1 MKRYLGKGLLLQ
13 PRMGFSDIAEMSEG
27 LRETQASGV
36 PVVGTIT
43 LDSFT
48 RTNQYEQAESA
59 LVDGSPLNGYPLV
72 AHGAERTRQL
82 VEDSTGNRIP
92 IQVRHGSA
100 RPYDIF
106 QVMLDAG
113 IDMTEGGPVSYC
125 LPYGRVPL
133 AESVEQW
140 TRSVRLLA
148 SHQSGNRVVH
158 LESFGGC
165 MLGQL
170 CPPDL
175 LVALTILEALFFR
188 EHGLHDVSLSY
199 AQQTHA
205 GQDLEAL
212 AALRAL
218 AGKYLHDMDWH
229 VVVYTYMGLYPETR
243 AGAERLLVQS
253 ALLVRWAG
261 CERLV
266 VKTAQESRRIPTVAE
281 NIESLRLAD
290 QAFRNSR
297 TQAPPA
303 EDGGILERAELFVST
318 VLGMGSGVGPAL
330 LAAFRRGVLDVPYCL
345 HPDNAKRARSG
356 IDEDGRLIWTD
367 PGDMPICRFLGPL
380 PSGRVRAADVLA
392 MLSYVRRTF
401 DRDGPA

>member
-13 PRMGFSDIAEMSEG
+13 PRMGFSDINDMSEG

-48 RTNQYEQAESA
+48 RTNQYGQAESA

-92 IQVRHGSA
+92 IQIRHGSA
-100 RPYDIF
+100 RPYEIF

-133 AESVEQW
+133 AESVEEW

-243 AGAERLLVQS
+243 AGADRLLAQS

-281 NIESLRLAD
+281 NIASLRLAD
-290 QAFRNSR
+290 EAFRDSR
-297 TQAPPA
+297 AEAPPA

-318 VLGMGSGVGPAL
+318 VLGLGSGVGPAL

-345 HPDNAKRARSG
+345 HPDNAGRARSG

-367 PGDMPICRFLGPL
+367 PGGMPIRRSLGPL

-392 MLSYVRRTF
+392 MLSYVRRAF
-401 DRDGPA
+401 DRDGPT